1 MTRISKLILFAAL
14 IAALAVTG
22 CSKPPV
28 QEMDNAKAA
37 MKAAQDS
44 GAEKCATE
52 EYANAKAAMAA
63 AEAKMAE
70 AEKGGNK
77 STLYKEAKADLMK
90 AIQDFEKA
98 KEVAAE
104 RSKINEK
111 AQAELDAVKKNLNV
125 AANADG
131 SMYSESYKSAMAK
144 IDEAQAL
151 IDKCEGEKALAVLKQ
166 LEVDNAKIQQ
176 EIIEGKAAEKKA
188 ENERKAKLRAQ
199 MMKAQTEEYKV
210 VKGDNLWNISKA
222 KYMNPFMWPL
232 IYWSNK
238 DLIKDPDLIF
248 PDQIFKI
255 RKHFEDAEKAKADDF
270 SRNRGPWSLFD
281 GK

>member
-90 AIQDFEKA
+90 AIQDFEKS
-98 KEVAAE
+98 E
-104 RSKINEK
+104 RS
-111 AQAELDAVKKNLNV
+111 
-125 AANADG
+125 
-131 SMYSESYKSAMAK
+131 
-144 IDEAQAL
+144 
-151 IDKCEGEKALAVLKQ
+151 CC
-166 LEVDNAKIQQ
+166 
-176 EIIEGKAAEKKA
+176 
-188 ENERKAKLRAQ
+188 
-199 MMKAQTEEYKV
+199 
-210 VKGDNLWNISKA
+210 
-222 KYMNPFMWPL
+222 
-232 IYWSNK
+232 
-238 DLIKDPDLIF
+238 
-248 PDQIFKI
+248 
-255 RKHFEDAEKAKADDF
+255 
-270 SRNRGPWSLFD
+270 
-281 GK
+281 